1 MLLLPDTPSL
11 PRKIL
16 LAPLALAYAAGAS
29 LHRRLWLRPRFP
41 VPALPLIVLGSLRA
55 GGGGK
60 TAVTLELAR
69 RLAARGKRVGILA
82 YRIRGTEDLEVAPT
96 SDWRES
102 SDEAVLLA
110 RRSGARVF
118 ATRDRVALWKRL
130 DGTDEF
136 DVLLSDDG
144 LMDARLAGAFRVALI
159 RPGERPGLLDLLPA
173 GPYRLTAA
181 ALKSMDHVL
190 PFSRALVFPDDFDFA
205 KSYRVLCGMGNP
217 AAFRQ
222 DLELAGVK
230 VAGLLAGP
238 DHGLPEGDAER
249 WRRSPDGAPGFL
261 FSAKDGVKLAGLL
274 GMGAPAVEIGERVAL
289 PASFLSALDVFLA
302 VPSS

>member
-1 MLLLPDTPSL
+1 MLPETPSL

-16 LAPLALAYAAGAS
+16 LAPLALAYAAGSS
-29 LHRRLWLRPRFP
+29 LHRRIFLRPRLP

-55 GGGGK
+55 GGAGK
-60 TAVTLELAR
+60 TAVALELAR

-82 YRIRGTEDLEVAPT
+82 YRIRGKEDLEVAPT

-118 ATRDRVALWKRL
+118 ATRDRAALWKRL
-130 DGTDEF
+130 DRTGEF
-136 DVLLSDDG
+136 DILIADDG

-159 RPGERPGLLDLLPA
+159 RPGERPGLPDLLPA

-181 ALKSMDHVL
+181 ALKKTDCVL
-190 PFSRALVFPDDFDFA
+190 SFSREIVLPDDFDF
-205 KSYRVLCGMGNP
+205 SRTYWVLCGMANP
-217 AAFRQ
+217 AAFLR
-222 DLELAGVK
+222 DLGR
-230 VAGLLAGP
+230 AGLKIAGWTAGP
-238 DHGLPEGDAER
+238 NHGLPEIGG
-249 WRRSPDGAPGFL
+249 RRRGMRPPPGSGFL
-261 FSAKDGVKLAGLL
+261 FTAKDGVKLAGLL
-274 GMGAPAVEIGERVAL
+274 RPGATGVEIGERVAL